1 VNIDKVAELFP
12 VKSILECIFTQ
23 IFDVEINIKH
33 FIYDYL
39 IELGLTENPARYL
52 NSIGLLIVTTLVVF
66 IIFIVVRKIIR
77 VFSIRLALLT
87 KTSFDDIVITNKLPR
102 YLAYIIP
109 LIVWIEFLPL
119 VFSDFEYAENICLKI
134 GYILA
139 VVLVLYIIKSLLY
152 SIRDYLRKLPQF
164 RDKPIDSYI
173 QVFMIFAWVGGLM
186 TIFAIITDTSI
197 WKFFTALGAASAV
210 VLLLFKDSI
219 LGFVASIQVSIND
232 MVRIGDW
239 ISFEKFGADG
249 EVIEINLATVKVQ
262 NWDKTITTIPTYSLI
277 SDSFKNWR
285 GMTESGGRRIKR
297 ALIIKQKSIKYLSE
311 DDVGQLKRIQLISDY
326 LESSTHK
333 IEEYNQQNEA
343 DKSLAINGRNL
354 TNIGVFRKYIQTYLE
369 KHSALNQDMT
379 LMTRQL
385 EPTAQGIPIEIYT
398 FSRDKR
404 WQNYEYIMADIF
416 DHLLA
421 AVSYFDLEIF
431 ELPSSFSPQQS

>member
-1 VNIDKVAELFP
+1 MN
-12 VKSILECIFTQ
+12 
-23 IFDVEINIKH
+23 INIKH

-39 IELGLTENPARYL
+39 IELGMAENPARYL
-52 NSIGLLIVTTLVVF
+52 NSIGLLIATTLVVF
-66 IIFIVVRKIIR
+66 IIFIIVRKIIR
-77 VFSIRLALLT
+77 VFSIRLARLT

-119 VFSDFEYAENICLKI
+119 VFSDFQYAEVLCLKF

-139 VVLVLYIIKSLLY
+139 VVLVLYIIKALLY
-152 SIRDYLRKLPQF
+152 SIRDYLKKLAQF

-173 QVFMIFAWVGGLM
+173 QVFMIFAWVGGIM
-186 TIFAIITDTSI
+186 TIFAIVTDTSI

-210 VLLLFKDSI
+210 ILLIFKDSI

-239 ISFEKFGADG
+239 ISFEKYGADG
-249 EVIEINLATVKVQ
+249 DVIEINLATVKVQ

-285 GMTESGGRRIKR
+285 GMSESGGRRIKR
-297 ALIIKQKSIKYLSE
+297 ALILKQKSIKYLSE
-311 DDVGQLKRIQLISDY
+311 DDVERLKPIQLISDY
-326 LESSTHK
+326 LESSSLK
-333 IEEYNQQNEA
+333 IEKYNQQNDI
-343 DKSLAINGRNL
+343 DKSIAINGRNL

-369 KHSALNQDMT
+369 NHSALNQDMT

-385 EPTAQGIPIEIYT
+385 EPTSQGIPIEIYT
-398 FSRDKR
+398 FSSDQR

-421 AVSYFDLEIF
+421 AVPYFDLEIF
-431 ELPSSFSPQQS
+431 ELPSSFSEQNS